1 MRLRRVSVEA
11 PGITRRRRG
20 SGFSYEG
27 PSGGSVDRETL
38 RRIRALAIPPAWT
51 DVWICRDP
59 NGHIQATGVDAA
71 GRRQYR
77 YHDRWR
83 ARRDAEKFDRMIAFA
98 RALPTVR
105 RRTEADLR
113 RPGLPREKALACA
126 ARLLDRAFFRV
137 GSESYARRN
146 GSFGLATIRRDHVRE
161 RGGRLVFAFAGK
173 NGTRHVQEVDD
184 PDLLPVIRTM
194 KRRRSGGAELLAFR
208 EARRW
213 RDVRSADVNEYLADA
228 ADGPFT
234 AKDFRTWHAT
244 VLASVSVALKARE
257 APVASPTR
265 LASASVK
272 EVAAFLGNT
281 PAVARASYIDPR
293 VFDRLEQ
300 GETIA
305 STLERLGID
314 DPADAVL
321 RESVEAAV
329 LNLLEESTSAARA
342 A

>member
-11 PGITRRRRG
+11 PGISRRRRG

-27 PSGGSVDRETL
+27 PSGGSVDRETV
-38 RRIRALAIPPAWT
+38 RRIRALVIPPAWT

-59 NGHIQATGVDAA
+59 DGHIQATGVDAA

-98 RALPTVR
+98 RALPALR
-105 RRTEADLR
+105 RRAEADLR
-113 RPGLPREKALACA
+113 RPGLPRPKALACA

-146 GSFGLATIRRDHVRE
+146 GTFGLATIRKDHVRE
-161 RGGRLVFAFAGK
+161 RRGRLVFAFAGK

-184 PDLLPVIRTM
+184 PGLVPVVRTM

-208 EARRW
+208 EKGQW
-213 RDVRSADVNEYLADA
+213 RDVRSADVNDYLAEA
-228 ADGPFT
+228 AAGPFT

-244 VLASVSVALKARE
+244 VLASVSVALKAGQE
-257 APVASPTR
+257 TATSPSR
-265 LASASVK
+265 LASEAVK
-272 EVAAFLGNT
+272 EVATFLGNT

-293 VFDRLEQ
+293 VFDRLEE

-305 STLERLGID
+305 PTLERLGID

-321 RESVEAAV
+321 REAVEAAV
-329 LNLLEESTSAARA
+329 LELLEESPSAARA